1 MPTIS
6 TDAIEN
12 FDSMT
17 AEQKVEALLK
27 VEIPEAVDMTGYV
40 KKSLLDAKLSELG
53 KVKDELKAKLSEDE
67 QKKLAEEEVKAAD
80 AQKFADLQAKYDA
93 LEKKS
98 TISEYKANYLAQ
110 GYDEALAKETAEA
123 LANGDMAKV
132 FANAEKFKAALE
144 ARIKAELMDSTPKPG
159 GGSGS
164 NTNPM
169 IEQAKAIGKAK
180 ADANKV
186 TADVLAQYGIKT

>member
-40 KKSLLDAKLSELG
+40 KKSILDTKLSELA
-53 KVKDELKAKLSEDE
+53 KAKDELKAKLSEDE
-67 QKKLAEEEVKAAD
+67 QKKLAEEESKAAD
-80 AQKFADLQAKYDA
+80 AQRFADLQAKYDA

-98 TISEYKANYLAQ
+98 TIAEYKANYLAQ
-110 GYDEALAKETAEA
+110 GYDEALAKDTAEA
-123 LANGDMAKV
+123 LANGNMAKV
-132 FANAEKFKAALE
+132 FENAEKFKIALE
-144 ARIKAELMDSTPKPG
+144 AKIKADLMDGTPKPG

-164 NTNPM
+164 SVNPVV
-169 IEQAKAIGKAK
+169 EQAKAIGKAK
-180 ADANKV
+180 AEANKAS
-186 TADVLAQYGIKT
+186 ADVLKHYGI